1 MSINSTNPTAPQR
14 KNTLVIGT
22 GIATGMIAVVGLS
35 GCTSTSQAQDAAGV
49 RLALTGE
56 STLHEFDF
64 PIRNAFDGP
73 REIRDVPLPDPLAA
87 TPSAAVYDQR
97 LEPYRLTKEEA
108 MALSPM
114 PTATAH
120 DISPVD
126 PHDRTLTVRALAT
139 HLTAV
144 LREVDAVEVN
154 DSVDPFG
161 YTVTVDV
168 AADGIAGV
176 PLMVTWSLSGADVSA
191 HWDARRLGA
200 RLQPATDD
208 AGSVDIW
215 IPNLRGDGD
224 YTLDVA
230 VVRASDGA
238 AVTDGSLLVEDADL
252 SAE

>member
-1 MSINSTNPTAPQR
+1 MSINSTTPTAPQR
-14 KNTLVIGT
+14 KNTLVISA

-35 GCTSTSQAQDAAGV
+35 GCTSPGQAQDAAGIG
-49 RLALTGE
+49 LALTGE

-64 PIRNAFDGP
+64 PVRNAFDGP

-120 DISPVD
+120 DISPMD
-126 PHDRTLTVRALAT
+126 PFDRAVAAGALAS
-139 HLTAV
+139 HLAAV

-168 AADGIAGV
+168 AADVLAGV
-176 PLMVTWSLSGADVSA
+176 PLLVTWSLSGEDVSA
-191 HWDARRLGA
+191 HWDASRLGA
-200 RLQPATDD
+200 RLQPTTDD
-208 AGSVDIW
+208 GASVDIW

-224 YTLDVA
+224 YTLDVD
-230 VVRASDGA
+230 VVRADDGV
-238 AVTDGSLLVEDADL
+238 AVTGASLLVEAADA